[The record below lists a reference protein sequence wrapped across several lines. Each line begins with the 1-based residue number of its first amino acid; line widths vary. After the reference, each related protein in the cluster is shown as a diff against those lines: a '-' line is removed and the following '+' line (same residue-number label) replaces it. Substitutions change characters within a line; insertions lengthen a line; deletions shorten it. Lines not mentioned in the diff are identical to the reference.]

1 MAQNSID
8 KQAQFVRG
16 VTFLL
21 KIPRSLHQ
29 IISSRQLFYLVVVFF
44 GLVTAL
50 VILTTDLHPFNLLSH
65 LKVTP
70 VPDLSHLAPLPTV
83 PPDKSHLFGQTLSK
97 KDVSMITELLFNFDR
112 IMKNASVTYFL
123 YKGSLL
129 GSYRHHGIIPWDDD
143 LDILV
148 SITDKERLKL
158 VFMNQT
164 IYNIDTSTMRYKV
177 YHKEGNPIKKHHWKS
192 PFLDVSFYNE
202 TTKTIW
208 DVTLPSQLP
217 YPKSIIFPLTERPL
231 LGGLYPSPKDPL
243 RVLQANYNI
252 DNCYTGNYN
261 HTGEVR
267 RNASS
272 IGTVP
277 CSALIGTVPFVQ
289 HVRGPGGA
297 WCEELLTFR
306 GKILSKFVREAKD
319 IPSC

>member
-1 MAQNSID
+1 M
-8 KQAQFVRG
+8 G
-16 VTFLL
+16 TFDIFYA
-21 KIPRSLHQ
+21 IPRSLHQ

-65 LKVTP
+65 LKVSP
-70 VPDLSHLAPLPTV
+70 VSDFSHLAPLPTV
-83 PPDKSHLFGQTLSK
+83 PPDKSHLFEQALSD
-97 KDVSMITELLFNFDR
+97 KDLAMITDLLSNFDR
-112 IMKNASVTYFL
+112 LMKDSSITYFL

-129 GSYRHHGIIPWDDD
+129 GSYRHHSIIRWDDD
-143 LDILV
+143 LDFFV
-148 SITDKERLKL
+148 SITDKKRLKQ
-158 VFMNQT
+158 VFRNQT
-164 IYNIDTSTMRYKV
+164 LYKIDASTDRHKV
-177 YHKEGNPIKKHHWKS
+177 YHKDGRPIKDVRWKS
-192 PFLDVSFYNE
+192 PFLDISFYNE
-202 TTKTIW
+202 TNTTIW

-267 RNASS
+267 RNESS
-272 IGTVP
+272 IATVP